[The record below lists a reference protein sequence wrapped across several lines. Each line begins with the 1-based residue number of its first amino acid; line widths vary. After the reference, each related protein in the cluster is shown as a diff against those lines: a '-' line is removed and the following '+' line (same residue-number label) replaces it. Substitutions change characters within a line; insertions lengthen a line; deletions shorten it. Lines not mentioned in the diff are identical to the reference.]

1 MKYSNVYCLKLVIAI
16 ALKISLWTVNLM
28 SFDPNRKNKIM
39 SILGRVVPSQRKNR
53 TLLKKT
59 VQMVMLSFWLPNYM
73 EYTCKAWFYQ
83 QQQQKKKKKKKK
95 KDHNIFRSIF
105 RRLFHHNFVIC
116 WCIQK
121 RYAEKLFHW
130 TDIYIK
136 INRNFDGIQSHMI
149 TAMHIYPILKI

>member
-1 MKYSNVYCLKLVIAI
+1 
-16 ALKISLWTVNLM
+16 M

-83 QQQQKKKKKKKK
+83 QQQQKKKKKKNITIFLGAYLGGYSIIISLYVGAFK
-95 KDHNIFRSIF
+95 KDMQKNSSIELTF
-105 RRLFHHNFVIC
+105 ISR
-116 WCIQK
+116 
-121 RYAEKLFHW
+121 
-130 TDIYIK
+130 
-136 INRNFDGIQSHMI
+136 
-149 TAMHIYPILKI
+149 

>member
-1 MKYSNVYCLKLVIAI
+1 
-16 ALKISLWTVNLM
+16 M

-83 QQQQKKKKKKKK
+83 QQQQQQKKKKKKKK
-95 KDHNIFRSIF
+95 KKNNTKFLGAYLGGYSIIILLYVGAF
-105 RRLFHHNFVIC
+105 KKDM
-116 WCIQK
+116 QK
-121 RYAEKLFHW
+121 NSSIELTFISR
-130 TDIYIK
+130 
-136 INRNFDGIQSHMI
+136 
-149 TAMHIYPILKI
+149 

>member
-1 MKYSNVYCLKLVIAI
+1 
-16 ALKISLWTVNLM
+16 M

-83 QQQQKKKKKKKK
+83 QKNKKNKKKNKKEKKK
-95 KDHNIFRSIF
+95 RSQYF
-105 RRLFHHNFVIC
+105 
-116 WCIQK
+116 
-121 RYAEKLFHW
+121 
-130 TDIYIK
+130 
-136 INRNFDGIQSHMI
+136 
-149 TAMHIYPILKI
+149 